1 MRTYMSIDA
10 QVDADFTRARHRSL
24 VRRMGARLRG
34 DPSSARSLL
43 HFEEVRKALGVS
55 NKVRLGLRVVPLER
69 IVGSVGR
76 HRDFDR
82 TFLPAKAS
90 VEENWKRIDRAF
102 HRGEDL
108 PPVALYKVGGA
119 YFVEDGNHRISVA
132 RYQGVE
138 WIDAEVVEVHGP
150 VPAAWRDAVCP
161 MCLDTAA

>member
-10 QVDADFTRARHRSL
+10 QVDADFTRARRRSF

-34 DPSSARSLL
+34 DPSSAGSLS
-43 HFEEVRKALGVS
+43 FEEVRKALGAS
-55 NKVRLGLRVVPLER
+55 NWVRLGLKVVPVER
-69 IVGSVGR
+69 IAGSVGR

-138 WIDAEVVEVHGP
+138 WIEAEVVEVRVP